1 MEEISYMRGNQ
12 AAGLGAKLARIEV
25 MGAYP
30 IPPSS
35 EVMEQIRTYIDKG
48 ELKCGYVE
56 TEGEKSSHLVTYGAA
71 ISGVRAFNAT
81 SGQGIA
87 YMMEGLHL
95 QSGTR
100 VPAVIAV
107 ANRTLFAPHGMHPDH
122 QDTVSA
128 RDTGW
133 IQFHCESVQ
142 EILDTIIQAFKVAEH
157 EEVMLPAFVCYDG
170 YYLSHSLEKVTI
182 PDQKEVDDFLPMY
195 HPGENSYVGPNG
207 LPMSTAGPMYDPWM
221 TEFRYIA
228 YMALNQNA
236 KRVINEVDDEF
247 GKKFG
252 RKYGGLIDSYLTE
265 DAEVLLVTT
274 GSNTATARFTTDIMR
289 RNGKKIGVIKIRVF
303 RPYPREALCELLE
316 KSKARVI
323 IVLDRSPFGAYTDE
337 AMAALYN
344 LKDKPLVKGFIC
356 GQCGRDIT
364 PYNMIDMATQG
375 FDIAR
380 KGYVDQ
386 PVEFYFLRK
395 KEG

>member
-1 MEEISYMRGNQ
+1 MGEISYMRGNQ

-25 MGAYP
+25 MGCYP

-71 ISGVRAFNAT
+71 LAGVRAFNAT

-100 VPAVIAV
+100 TPAVIAV

-128 RDTGW
+128 RDAGW

-142 EILDTIIQAFKVAEH
+142 EILDTIIQAFKVVEH

-170 YYLSHSLEKVTI
+170 YYLSHSLEKIDI
-182 PDQKEVDDFLPMY
+182 PDQKEVDDFLPTY
-195 HPGENSYVGPNG
+195 HPGECSYIAPNG
-207 LPMSTAGPMYDPWM
+207 LAMSTSGPMYDPWM

-228 YMALNQNA
+228 YMALNRTA

-316 KSKARVI
+316 KSKARVV

-337 AMAALYN
+337 AMAALFN

-364 PYNMIDMATQG
+364 PYNIIDMATQG